1 MGVPVT
7 ALAKEIEKC
16 LEEYTGE
23 VELALEETKKELAS
37 TAVKELK
44 TKSPKNTGEY
54 AKRWTKKKRGKKI
67 IVHNKI
73 YQLTHLLEKGHAK
86 VGGGRVEA
94 RVHIAPVEKQL
105 QDDAEAVFRKKLK

>member
-16 LEEYTGE
+16 LKEYTGE
-23 VELALEETKKELAS
+23 VETALEETKKELAS

-44 TKSPKNTGEY
+44 TKSPRDTGEY
-54 AKRWTKKKRGKKI
+54 AKSWTKKKRGKKI

-86 VGGGRVEA
+86 VNGGRVEA
-94 RVHIAPVEKQL
+94 KVHIEPVERKL
-105 QDDAEAVFRKKLK
+105 QNSALGMLRKKLK